1 MSKKVQKESK
11 KMQKQQALKAQG
23 RQENKVIKKQAKI
36 PFLFW
41 DFIASFRLEI
51 KR

>member
-11 KMQKQQALKAQG
+11 KMQKQQALKAQ
-23 RQENKVIKKQAKI
+23 AKI